1 MTLFLAIALLTALVT
16 FGGSI
21 IVWKLSLKYKLYP
34 KIRERDVHTRPTP
47 RLGGVAMFVGI
58 LIAFGAAAFVSTLG
72 SSRFS
77 NIAIVFQ
84 NPGQILAILGAAL
97 LIVIVGVADDI
108 WDLDWTTKLAAQF
121 LAAGLIT
128 WQGVSIVSLPIGG
141 ITVGSSWMFAII
153 TVFVI
158 VLVMN
163 AVNFIDGLDGLV
175 AGVALI
181 ANGVF
186 FLYSYLLVQQTSPT
200 NYFNLASLVAIIL
213 VGACAGFLPLNWH
226 PAKLFMGDAG
236 ALLIGLLMA
245 TSAVAV
251 TGQLNPT
258 GVGLNQFV
266 AAFIPILLPFAVLVI
281 PLLDFGLA
289 VMRRLRAGK
298 SPFSADRKHLH
309 HRLLDMGHSHLHA
322 VLILYGWTA
331 VASIGCLLTY
341 VFPVYFKISSL
352 WAILA
357 LFIGFVICAVITLA
371 PLGRRKRL
379 TVAAEAV
386 AIDEVPAADVAG
398 LDELAGS
405 EASARPDL
413 HDAAALD
420 PAGSPASAQDGSVES
435 SDPEPGAR

>member
-289 VMRRLRAGK
+289 VIRRLRAGK

-352 WAILA
+352 WALLA

-386 AIDEVPAADVAG
+386 AVDEIPEAEIAG
-398 LDELAGS
+398 LDELAGA
-405 EASARPDL
+405 EASV
-413 HDAAALD
+413 ALD
-420 PAGSPASAQDGSVES
+420 GSRSPASAQDGSVES